1 MRLIGAVL
9 IFSGCTGLGLWYR
22 EQLLGRIKMLRTMV
36 AVLEMLMSEIRYGK
50 STLPEC
56 CREIATRVEEPFRG
70 TLWQIGRDCQN
81 ESGVVFQEVFI
92 KRMTETFE
100 KTPLKRED
108 RKIFLAP
115 FYGQGFLDG
124 QMQLRSIEQ
133 SLVQIKDTIRIQNEE
148 QREKCRMAVGLG
160 VMSGLLLIIIMV

>member
-1 MRLIGAVL
+1 MRLVGAIL

-22 EQLLGRIKMLRTMV
+22 EQLLGRIKTLRTMT
-36 AVLEMLMSEIRYGK
+36 AILEMLMSEIRYGK

-56 CREIATRVEEPFRG
+56 CRELSARVDEPFKG
-70 TLWQIGRDCQN
+70 ALGQIFQVCHK
-81 ESGVVFQEVFI
+81 EAGVAFQEIFQEQ
-92 KRMTETFE
+92 MMWALE
-100 KTPLKRED
+100 KMPLKRED
-108 RKIFLAP
+108 REIFLAP
-115 FYGQGFLDG
+115 FCGQGFLDG

-133 SLVQIKDTIRIQNEE
+133 SLVQIKDTIRIQSEE